1 MMCKPHR
8 WCLWLIA
15 VLCCGCFGS
24 IPSTAYYTLQAA
36 PEPVAAAKN
45 PQTANLTIGIGPVTL
60 PRHLDRDAIVTRI
73 SPNRLR
79 VNENSRWAGSL
90 HSDILRVLSAHM
102 ENLPQVKEVVV
113 FPWATSIEPDLRF
126 RVEILAFEGRPGQTV
141 TLQAAWTMA
150 PGSSDQPAV
159 RRVALIEEKTQ
170 GDSMEEMVAAMARAL
185 NQLGRQMG
193 EAITKARP

>member
-1 MMCKPHR
+1 MTCKPLR
-8 WCLWLIA
+8 RCLWLIA

-24 IPSTAYYTLQAA
+24 IPSTAYYTLQ
-36 PEPVAAAKN
+36 PEPVVAAKN
-45 PQTANLTIGIGPVTL
+45 SQTANLTIGIGPVTL
-60 PRHLDRDAIVTRI
+60 PRHLDRAAIVTRI

-79 VNENSRWAGSL
+79 VNENQRWAGSL

-126 RVEILAFEGRPGQTV
+126 RVEILAFEGRPGQAV

-159 RRVALIEEKTQ
+159 RRASLIEEKTQ
-170 GDSMEEMVAAMARAL
+170 GDSMEEMVAAMGRAL
-185 NQLGRQMG
+185 NQLGREMG
-193 EAITKARP
+193 EAIAKARP